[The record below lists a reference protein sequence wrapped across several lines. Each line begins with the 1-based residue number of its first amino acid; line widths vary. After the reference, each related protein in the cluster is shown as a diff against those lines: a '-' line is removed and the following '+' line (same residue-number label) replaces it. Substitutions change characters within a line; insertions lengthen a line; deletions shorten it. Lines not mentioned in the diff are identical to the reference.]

1 MSENWPL
8 FKPMGVRKNIIRIR
22 FAGLIAVV
30 AYGVQAAPDNALAES
45 QVTSPL
51 PDPADSV
58 TAQKSLERL
67 IAEQNSTDI
76 HWRACGVVVTRG
88 GGISWHV

>member
-1 MSENWPL
+1 
-8 FKPMGVRKNIIRIR
+8 MGVRKNIIRIG

-45 QVTSPL
+45 QATSPL

-67 IAEQNSTDI
+67 IAEQIALTSI
-76 HWRACGVVVTRG
+76 GAHVVWLSPGARE
-88 GGISWHV
+88 ISWHV